1 MTKSKKKSSKKQ
13 KKKQTISNDI
23 KSVIYIFAIFIL
35 LLIANSAF
43 IWKITIKGNYSY
55 TAEQMIDYV
64 HKKGVKEG
72 VLKESI
78 DTESLEKSIRKN
90 FGDISWVC
98 VEEKAQI

>member
-1 MTKSKKKSSKKQ
+1 MQ
-13 KKKQTISNDI
+13 IQ
-23 KSVIYIFAIFIL
+23 L
-35 LLIANSAF
+35 LF
-43 IWKITIKGNYSY
+43 GKITIKGNYSY

-64 HKKGVKEG
+64 HKKVLKRG

-98 VEEKAQI
+98 VEVKGTNLIIHIKRKLHYGNKCKGR